1 MPRTKLQE
9 SVSKRKHPPVDKVK
23 GLILERVNAM
33 ELTYSD
39 ISKDTGLSPD
49 AIGRMMR
56 KPSCEWEFGRL
67 LAVAKATG
75 VDIEELR
82 NAVNY

>member
-39 ISKDTGLSPD
+39 ISKGH
-49 AIGRMMR
+49 
-56 KPSCEWEFGRL
+56 RL
-67 LAVAKATG
+67 IAGCNRQNDETTL
-75 VDIEELR
+75 LR
-82 NAVNY
+82 VGIRQTLGGSQGNRSRH